1 MANDPSEPDH
11 IRSARFASVVGDVI
25 GGACV
30 GAFAGY
36 AYNFIPQ
43 LISPET
49 VQAFGSLL
57 GWNIVPVDP
66 FWLPVALGAAVGI
79 VGAVIWGQASRSW
92 ETRRSAGL
100 REAAAS
106 LGASL
111 SASPDP
117 GLSEKLGRLFPT
129 GTLSGMDNVIRTQ
142 VQGIRFAVSDVSV
155 TRETGSG
162 TDDRTR
168 TVTTQT
174 AAYYESDTLRFPS
187 FTLQPEGLMTKLFSL
202 TTGFEDINFPAH
214 PDFSRAYYLRAVR
227 VADTRKLFNSQLL
240 EALGRHQ
247 GLQVTSDLGGLV
259 FFRPGKLCDA
269 GELKGFISEAA
280 EIFRL
285 FEASARQSN
294 LTAEAASSAKVDIRA
309 RAGEVPGPIG
319 KILRENLVTR
329 ADVDAFISQPP
340 PRTIPPNLLAYRNRE
355 APPWLIGLGVLF
367 ALVGALLMV
376 GQGYQALSDSTG
388 RTGISL
394 GATLFALLFLV
405 AGAGITFFSVP
416 ACLRLT
422 RLLRYG
428 NPATATIEKISST
441 NWTDSG
447 EDVVQVTAR
456 YNAAGR
462 VVQGTCQITG
472 SALKR
477 AQQLAPDAKSVLIL
491 HDPADPQR
499 VLLVEQ
505 LQNEEEAER
514 FTR

>member
-25 GGACV
+25 GGACI

-57 GWNIVPVDP
+57 GWNIVPIDP
-66 FWLPVALGAAVGI
+66 FWLPVAQGAAVGI

-92 ETRRSAGL
+92 KTRRSAGL

-155 TRETGSG
+155 TRETGSV
-162 TDDRTR
+162 TDDMTR

-174 AAYYESDTLRFPS
+174 AAYYESDTLRFPR
-187 FTLQPEGLMTKLFSL
+187 FTLQPEGFMTKLFSL
-202 TTGFEDINFPAH
+202 ATGFEDINFPAH
-214 PDFSRAYYLRAVR
+214 PEFSGAYYLSAVR
-227 VADTRKLFNSQLL
+227 VEDTRKLFNSRVL
-240 EALGRHQ
+240 EVLGRRQ
-247 GLQVTSDLGGLV
+247 GLYVTSDLGGLV
-259 FFRPGKLCDA
+259 IYRPEKLCDA
-269 GELKGFISEAA
+269 AELKGFISEAA

-285 FEASARQSN
+285 FEESARQSN
-294 LTAEAASSAKVDIRA
+294 LTAEAASSVKEDIRA
-309 RAGEVPGPIG
+309 RAAEVPGPIG
-319 KILRENLVTR
+319 EFLRENLVTR
-329 ADVDAFISQPP
+329 ADVDAFVSQPP
-340 PRTIPPNLLAYRNRE
+340 PRKIPANLLAYRNRE
-355 APPWLIGLGVLF
+355 APLWLIGLGIVF
-367 ALVGALLMV
+367 ALIGALLILV
-376 GQGYQALSDSTG
+376 QGYQALSDSKG
-388 RTGISL
+388 LMGISL
-394 GATLFALLFLV
+394 GSALFGLLFFV
-405 AGAGITFFSVP
+405 VGAGITFFSVP
-416 ACLRLT
+416 AYFRLT
-422 RLLRYG
+422 RLLRHG
-428 NPATATIEKISST
+428 QPVTARIEKIAST
-441 NWTDSG
+441 SWT
-447 EDVVQVTAR
+447 ENNEEIFQVTAR
-456 YNAAGR
+456 YNAGDRA
-462 VVQGTCQITG
+462 VQGTCKIAG
-472 SALKR
+472 SVLKR
-477 AQQLAPDAKSVLIL
+477 AQKLALDTSSVLIL
-491 HDPADPQR
+491 HDPADPQH